1 MTEVVSYQQ
10 TNDPRDV
17 VHRAAQL
24 LAQGQLIVLPT
35 DTVYTVAAS
44 ALQPEAVQK
53 MTQLFAGSE
62 DAGDFPVGQLG
73 IRSREE
79 LGDYALDL
87 SDVGTRLTRRCWP
100 GPVTLALP
108 TSSKEGLLGQLP
120 KETRETILHP
130 LADGSPYLWCRMPN
144 HPFIH
149 DLQSLMK
156 APLVLS
162 QDALTANTD
171 CENLVSQFG
180 EELAM
185 VIDDGETQYGLPA
198 TAVEMNG
205 ERWRVLNEGAVSATL
220 LKRLTGRVYL
230 FVCTGNTCRSP
241 MAEGIFR
248 KLAAD
253 RLGCNQEEL
262 ADRGVL
268 AVSAGL
274 AAQRGSPASPESV
287 EAVRG
292 MGVDLVSHSS
302 QPLTSEL
309 LDQSDYVFTMTQ
321 GHLDSILIAR
331 PDAGERVRMLSQEN
345 QDVPDPIGG
354 TQDDYQHCFQEI
366 KRQVQAI
373 VETIPQQ

>member
-44 ALQPEAVQK
+44 ALQPEAVRK

-62 DAGDFPVGQLG
+62 EAGDFPVGQLA

-108 TSSKEGLLGQLP
+108 TSPKEGLLGQLP

-130 LADGSPYLWCRMPN
+130 LADGAPCLWCRMPN

-162 QDALTANTD
+162 QDALTANQD
-171 CENLVSQFG
+171 CENLVSQFA

-205 ERWRVLNEGAVSATL
+205 EQWRVLNEGAVSATL

-268 AVSAGL
+268 VVSAGL